1 VRDCRTI
8 RLWRA
13 TFCQEGDMAKAIKT
27 AGQVRASIINQNR
40 YKTAEEAQHRA
51 AVEAERARLE
61 SYEDLRD
68 DVLSVLKNQHVSYED
83 VHGRCGPHPST
94 LNAWERGDIH
104 QPQLRKMQ
112 SALRTVG
119 YDIGI
124 IEGRRHKEAAE

>member
-1 VRDCRTI
+1 
-8 RLWRA
+8 
-13 TFCQEGDMAKAIKT
+13 MAKEIKT
-27 AGQVRASIINQNR
+27 AGQVRAAIINQNR
-40 YKTAEEAQHRA
+40 YSGAQ
-51 AVEAERARLE
+51 AVKHKLAVDAERAQLE
-61 SYEDLRD
+61 AYEDLRD
-68 DVLSVLKNQHVSYED
+68 DVLSVLKNHQMSWED

-94 LNAWERGDIH
+94 LHSWETGDVH

>member
-1 VRDCRTI
+1 
-8 RLWRA
+8 
-13 TFCQEGDMAKAIKT
+13 MAKEIKT
-27 AGQVRASIINQNR
+27 AGQIRASIVNQNR
-40 YKTAEEAQHRA
+40 YSTAEEKQHKE
-51 AVEAERARLE
+51 AVERERARLE

-68 DVLSVLKNQHVSYED
+68 DVLSVLKNNNISWED
-83 VHGRCGPHPST
+83 VHGRLGPHPHT
-94 LNAWERGDIH
+94 LHSWETGAVH

>member
-1 VRDCRTI
+1 
-8 RLWRA
+8 
-13 TFCQEGDMAKAIKT
+13 MAAVIKT
-27 AGQVRASIINQNR
+27 AGQIRREMINRDR
-40 YKTAEEAQHRA
+40 YSAAEQAKHNKQ
-51 AVEAERARLE
+51 VEAERLRLE

-68 DVLSVLKNQHVSYED
+68 DVLSVLKNHQMSYED
-83 VHGRCGPHPST
+83 VHGRFGPHPST
-94 LNAWERGDIH
+94 LHSWETGAVH

>member
-1 VRDCRTI
+1 M
-8 RLWRA
+8 A
-13 TFCQEGDMAKAIKT
+13 TIKT
-27 AGQVRASIINQNR
+27 AAQVRRSIINQNR
-40 YKTAEEAQHRA
+40 YSTAEERQHQL

-68 DVLSVLKNQHVSYED
+68 DVLSVLKNEGISFED
-83 VHGRCGPHPST
+83 VHGRLGPHPST
-94 LNAWERGDIH
+94 LHSWETGAVR

-124 IEGRRHKEAAE
+124 IEGRRKGGTK